1 MKEGGK
7 GRKLWSKRAEFVE
20 PHIDM
25 DAYFRERRERE
36 RDKDDWN
43 KKFVCLERKK
53 IRWREKK

>member
-7 GRKLWSKRAEFVE
+7 GRKLWSKRAEFAE

-36 RDKDDWN
+36 R
-43 KKFVCLERKK
+43 
-53 IRWREKK
+53 